1 VVSEVL
7 CCGARRIDLGHARVM
22 GVLNITPDSF
32 SDGGRWY
39 RDGKPALERVLRRAA
54 QMATH
59 GAAIVDI
66 GGESTRPGAAP
77 VGEQE
82 EIDRVLPV
90 VEAVG
95 TRIDVAIS
103 VDTSSPRLMREA
115 AAAGAHLVNDVR
127 ALARPGALEAA
138 AASGMAVCLM
148 HMQGEPPTMQRAPA
162 YVDVVSEVCEFLLS
176 RVVACAAAGI
186 ARERL
191 VIDPGFGFGK
201 TQAHNLA
208 LFRALPR
215 LVALGLP
222 VLVGVSRKSM
232 IARVLG
238 SSARARLAGGLAL
251 ATLAAGAG
259 AKLLRTHD
267 VRATHDVL
275 AMTAAVAAAGREP

>member
-1 VVSEVL
+1 
-7 CCGARRIDLGHARVM
+7 M

-39 RDGKPALERVLRRAA
+39 RDGKPALERVLQRAA
-54 QMATH
+54 QMAAD
-59 GAAIVDI
+59 GAAIVDV

-82 EIDRVLPV
+82 ELDRVLPV
-90 VEAVG
+90 VETVAS
-95 TRIDVAIS
+95 RIDVAIS

-127 ALARPGALEAA
+127 ALARPGALAAA
-138 AASGMAVCLM
+138 AASGLAVCLM

-162 YVDVVSEVCEFLLS
+162 YADVVSEVCAFLLA
-176 RVVACAAAGI
+176 RVAACVAAGI

-215 LVALGLP
+215 LVALGPP

-238 SSARARLAGGLAL
+238 SSTRPRLAGGLAL

-275 AMTAAVAAAGREP
+275 AMTAAVTAAGREP